1 MFSYDVIPNEN
12 PDDGRRRT
20 ELPNRFLYQSGISR
34 SRKRSVKS
42 IGRAI
47 KQMISVMKLTSIKKP
62 GTDIKTTT
70 PIEID
75 NTHTDGDVNFEPLDV
90 SHAEDTC

>member
-1 MFSYDVIPNEN
+1 
-12 PDDGRRRT
+12 
-20 ELPNRFLYQSGISR
+20 
-34 SRKRSVKS
+34 
-42 IGRAI
+42 
-47 KQMISVMKLTSIKKP
+47 MKLTSIKKP

-90 SHAEDTC
+90 SHAEDAC